1 MENSERC
8 YNCRNLQR
16 YYTRG
21 VKSYLQTDFGY
32 CCECRAVVEVH
43 HSCEKFVRR
52 TNRRRSERLTRY
64 YLNDILTEISEIRK
78 VLEGEQAEKA
88 ECNFCNDVCSEP
100 EENER

>member
-8 YNCRNLQR
+8 YNCRNPQR

-32 CCECRAVVEVH
+32 CCECRAVAEVH

-52 TNRRRSERLTRY
+52 LNRTADCASR
-64 YLNDILTEISEIRK
+64 ILSAFLS
-78 VLEGEQAEKA
+78 VLAQ
-88 ECNFCNDVCSEP
+88 NVVCV
-100 EENER
+100 RI